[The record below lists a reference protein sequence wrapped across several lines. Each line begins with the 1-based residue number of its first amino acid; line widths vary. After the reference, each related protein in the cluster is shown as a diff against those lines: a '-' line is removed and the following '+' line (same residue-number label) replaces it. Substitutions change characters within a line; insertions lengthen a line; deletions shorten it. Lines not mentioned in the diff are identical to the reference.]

1 MDTTSA
7 LLLLGLAGA
16 GIWILTDEN
25 LAQFFG
31 ASAGNSGAGSTPAVP
46 VNGLGQPFLNESQ
59 INYYLSGFAKH
70 LTSAQAAAIGAN
82 AGAPLAVATFGIS
95 AAIGALVG
103 YLSVRTSNDA
113 LEDRIVFAKR
123 LGFNGVGAHLAQ
135 LSSDQDTSKG
145 LYPYLVH
152 HGYHDTLVVKA
163 LNQIGRKDLETN
175 AYWML
180 DTLVALWQS
189 NYPFPK

>member
-1 MDTTSA
+1 MSTVQALA
-7 LLLLGLAGA
+7 LLALAGA
-16 GIWILTDEN
+16 GVWILTDAK

-31 ASAGNSGAGSTPAVP
+31 GSAGILGSGEPAVP
-46 VNGLGQPFLNESQ
+46 LNSAGRPFLNESQ

-123 LGFNGVGAHLAQ
+123 LGFPSGVGAHLAQ

-145 LYPYLVH
+145 LYPYLVK
-152 HGYHDTLVVKA
+152 HGYHDTLVVQA

-189 NYPFPK
+189 NYAFPK

>member
-1 MDTTSA
+1 MSTVQA
-7 LLLLGLAGA
+7 LVLLGLAGA
-16 GIWILTDEN
+16 GVWILTSPN

-31 ASAGNSGAGSTPAVP
+31 ASAGNSGSGGAGVP
-46 VNGLGQPFLNESQ
+46 VNSAGRPFLTEEQ

-103 YLSVRTSNDA
+103 FLSVRTSNDA

-189 NYPFPK
+189 NYPFPH